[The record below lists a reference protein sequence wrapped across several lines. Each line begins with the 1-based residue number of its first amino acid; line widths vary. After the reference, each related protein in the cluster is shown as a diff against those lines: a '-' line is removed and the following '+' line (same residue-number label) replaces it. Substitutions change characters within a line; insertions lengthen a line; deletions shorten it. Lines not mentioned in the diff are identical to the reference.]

1 MNLDFDVDKNK
12 INKIQQINQKINQEI
27 NWFRDE
33 LLAWGEKHRRKF
45 PWRNTT
51 DAYAILVAEFMLQKT
66 NAPLVAPL
74 YEKFME
80 QYPTVE
86 ALAEAEF
93 IDIKNILQP
102 LGLSFR
108 AERLYKTA
116 KILIEEYQSEIPNT
130 EAELIKLPGIGKY
143 TARSICAN
151 AFGQSKAVIDTNVA
165 RIFERFFGF
174 EGGRVK
180 SRCPILWRKAEEIA
194 PESNVGLWNLTLF
207 DFGAEICTAKNPS
220 CGDCVLQK
228 QCEYIKPGITNVE
241 T

>member
-1 MNLDFDVDKNK
+1 MNLELDFYVD
-12 INKIQQINQKINQEI
+12 INQIK
-27 NWFRDE
+27 WFRRE
-33 LLAWGEKHRRKF
+33 LLTWGEKHRRKF
-45 PWRNTT
+45 PWRNTK
-51 DAYAILVAEFMLQKT
+51 DAYAILVAELMLQKT
-66 NAPLVAPL
+66 NALLVAPL

-86 ALAEAEF
+86 ALAEAQF
-93 IDIKNILQP
+93 TDIKNILQP

-116 KILIEEYQSEIPNT
+116 KILIEEYQGKIPNT
-130 EAELIKLPGIGKY
+130 EAELVKLPGVGKY

-180 SRCPILWRKAEEIA
+180 SRCPLLWQAAEEIA
-194 PESNVGLWNLTLF
+194 PENNVGIWNLTLF
-207 DFGAEICTAKNPS
+207 DFGAGVCTAKNPH
-220 CGDCVLQK
+220 CGDCVLRE
-228 QCEYIKPGITNVE
+228 QCEFVAE
-241 T
+241 E

>member
-1 MNLDFDVDKNK
+1 MNLDFDV
-12 INKIQQINQKINQEI
+12 NKIQKINQKIK
-27 NWFRDE
+27 WFRRE
-33 LLAWGEKHRRKF
+33 LLTWGEKHRRKF

-66 NAPLVAPL
+66 NASLVAPL
-74 YEKFME
+74 YKKFME

-86 ALAEAEF
+86 ALAKAEF

-116 KILIEEYQSEIPNT
+116 KILIEEYQAEIPDT
-130 EAELIKLPGIGKY
+130 EAELVKLPGVGKY

-165 RIFERFFGF
+165 RIFERFFGI

-194 PESNVGLWNLTLF
+194 PENNVGIWNLTLF
-207 DFGAEICTAKNPS
+207 DFGAGVCTAKNPG
-220 CGDCVLQK
+220 CGDCVLRER
-228 QCEYIKPGITNVE
+228 CDYINRE
-241 T
+241 N

>member
-1 MNLDFDVDKNK
+1 
-12 INKIQQINQKINQEI
+12 
-27 NWFRDE
+27 
-33 LLAWGEKHRRKF
+33 
-45 PWRNTT
+45 
-51 DAYAILVAEFMLQKT
+51 MLQKT
-66 NAPLVAPL
+66 NAPLVAPI
-74 YEKFME
+74 YEEFIE

-86 ALAEAEF
+86 ALAKAEF

-116 KILIEEYQSEIPNT
+116 KILIEEYQEKIPHT
-130 EAELIKLPGIGKY
+130 EAELLKLPGVGKY

-180 SRCPILWRKAEEIA
+180 SRCPLLWQAAEEIA
-194 PESNVGLWNLTLF
+194 PKSNVGIWNLTLF
-207 DFGAEICTAKNPS
+207 DFGAGICTAKNPR
-220 CGDCVLQK
+220 CGDCVLGER
-228 QCEYIKPGITNVE
+228 CEYIKCGITNVE

>member
-1 MNLDFDVDKNK
+1 MIDTDKTK
-12 INKIQQINQKINQEI
+12 
-27 NWFRDE
+27 WFRRE
-33 LLAWGEKHRRKF
+33 LLAWGKQHFRRF
-45 PWRNTT
+45 PWRDTSY
-51 DAYAILVAEFMLQKT
+51 AYAILVAEFMLEKT
-66 NAPLVAPL
+66 NAPLVASL

-93 IDIKNILQP
+93 IEIKNILQP

-116 KILIEEYQSEIPNT
+116 KLLIEDYQGKIPNT
-130 EAELIKLPGIGKY
+130 EAELLKLPGVGKY

-174 EGGRVK
+174 KGGRVK
-180 SRCPILWRKAEEIA
+180 SRCALLWQAAEEIA
-194 PESNVGLWNLTLF
+194 PKSNVGIWNLTLF
-207 DFGAEICTAKNPS
+207 DFGAAVCTAKNPR
-220 CGDCVLQK
+220 CVGCVLRK
-228 QCEYIKPGITNVE
+228 QCDYVKHEKN
-241 T
+241 

>member
-1 MNLDFDVDKNK
+1 
-12 INKIQQINQKINQEI
+12 
-27 NWFRDE
+27 
-33 LLAWGEKHRRKF
+33 
-45 PWRNTT
+45 
-51 DAYAILVAEFMLQKT
+51 MLQKT

-86 ALAEAEF
+86 VLVAAEF

-116 KILIEEYQSEIPNT
+116 KLLIEEYQGKIPNT
-130 EAELIKLPGIGKY
+130 EAELLKLPGVGKY

-174 EGGRVK
+174 EGGKVK
-180 SRCPILWRKAEEIA
+180 SRCRLLWKAAEEIA
-194 PESNVGLWNLTLF
+194 PESDVGIWNLTLF
-207 DFGAEICTAKNPS
+207 DFGAGVCRAKNPH
-220 CGDCVLQK
+220 CVDCVLRK
-228 QCEYIKPGITNVE
+228 RCEFVACN
-241 T
+241 

>member
-1 MNLDFDVDKNK
+1 MAIALYFFRGLNVNNVNLNLDFYLD
-12 INKIQQINQKINQEI
+12 INQIK
-27 NWFRDE
+27 WFRRE
-33 LLAWGEKHRRKF
+33 LLAWGKQHRRKF

-66 NAPLVAPL
+66 NAPSVACL

-86 ALAEAEF
+86 ALAAAQF

-102 LGLSFR
+102 LGLLFR

-116 KILIEEYQSEIPNT
+116 KLLVEECRGKIPDT
-130 EAELIKLPGIGKY
+130 EAELLKLPGVGKY

-174 EGGRVK
+174 EGGRAV
-180 SRCPILWRKAEEIA
+180 
-194 PESNVGLWNLTLF
+194 
-207 DFGAEICTAKNPS
+207 
-220 CGDCVLQK
+220 
-228 QCEYIKPGITNVE
+228 
-241 T
+241 